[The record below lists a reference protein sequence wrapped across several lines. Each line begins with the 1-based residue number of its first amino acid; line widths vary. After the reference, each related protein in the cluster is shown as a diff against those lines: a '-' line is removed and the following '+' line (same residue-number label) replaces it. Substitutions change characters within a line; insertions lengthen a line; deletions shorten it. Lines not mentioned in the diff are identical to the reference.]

1 MIHGVGEV
9 SQFRSR
15 DAAGR
20 AADVDDLVKRDVATV
35 VCVDLLEHL
44 PNDRHT
50 LLRLGALYALFTS
63 QRIWIETISDF
74 RSILYVPDCCENLLT
89 FQEHR

>member
-1 MIHGVGEV
+1 MLHGVGEV

-50 LLRLGALYALFTS
+50 LLRLGAFVRLVHLATNMD
-63 QRIWIETISDF
+63 RNDF
-74 RSILYVPDCCENLLT
+74 GFSVNIVCSGLL
-89 FQEHR
+89 